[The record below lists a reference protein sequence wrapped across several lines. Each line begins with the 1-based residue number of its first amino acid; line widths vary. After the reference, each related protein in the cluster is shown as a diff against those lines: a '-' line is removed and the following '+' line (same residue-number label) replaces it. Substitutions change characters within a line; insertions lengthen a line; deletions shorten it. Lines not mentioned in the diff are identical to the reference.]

1 MTESE
6 YESLL
11 SDIGEQLN
19 EALAPI
25 HKRLDVIDSRL
36 DRVETRLDRLETRMD
51 RLETSV
57 EAMRRTMTDDFRPAI
72 DQLTEESVQRRFGQP
87 AA

>member
-19 EALAPI
+19 QAFAPI
-25 HKRLDVIDSRL
+25 TERLDHIENRL
-36 DRVETRLDRLETRMD
+36 QKVEGRLSGL
-51 RLETSV
+51 
-57 EAMRRTMTDDFRPAI
+57 
-72 DQLTEESVQRRFGQP
+72 
-87 AA
+87 